1 MAFAQGSRSS
11 LAYIAE
17 STFGTTPASPTFA
30 YLPFNTHSLD
40 LTKDRVEGNEIQADR
55 MPRVDRHG
63 NKSAGGSIEV
73 DLRNGDFDEFLE
85 SAMLSTWDNTPVAA
99 DDELKVGTTPKYF
112 SIEDA
117 ANDISQFRLFTGM
130 SVSNMSVSIAPNQM
144 VTTTFDMVGKTA
156 TQASTTASSGGT
168 PTASSTNAP
177 FDSYSGTISDGGS
190 GISIV
195 TSIDFS
201 VANSFAPTFVIGSDS
216 AQQLEFGRA
225 VVEGTMTVYYED
237 ETLINKF
244 LNETESAVEVTVD
257 DPSGSNLYTFSFP
270 RVKYNGASVPVQNP
284 QSRLVTL
291 PFVALYDAT
300 AETNLLIKR
309 PDSNPA

>member
-17 STFGTTPASPTFA
+17 TAFGTTPSTPTFA
-30 YLPFNTHSLD
+30 YLPFNTHSID

-55 MPRVDRHG
+55 MTRVDRHG
-63 NKSAGGSIEV
+63 NKQAGGSIET
-73 DLRNGDFDEFLE
+73 DLRKADFDELFE
-85 SAMLSTWDNTPVAA
+85 SAFFSTFSTDV
-99 DDELKVGTTPKYF
+99 LKVGTTPKYF
-112 SIEDA
+112 TMEDEA
-117 ANDISQFRLFTGM
+117 ADISQYRLFTGM
-130 SVSNMSVSIAPNQM
+130 AVSNMSVSIAPNQM
-144 VTTTFDMVGKTA
+144 VTGSFDMVGKTM
-156 TQASTTASSGGT
+156 TQSGSTGSTGGT
-168 PTASSTNAP
+168 PTAASSNQP

-190 GISIV
+190 AISIV

-201 VANSFAPTFVIGSDS
+201 LANSLAPTFVVGSDA
-216 AQQLEFGRA
+216 AQSLEYGRA

-244 LNETESAVEVTVD
+244 LNETESSIEVSVD
-257 DPSGSNLYTFSFP
+257 DPTGANSYTFLFP

-284 QSRLVTL
+284 QSRLITM

-300 AETNLLIKR
+300 EDTNIKLTR
-309 PDSNPA
+309 TS

>member
-17 STFGTTPASPTFA
+17 TTFGTTPSTPTFA
-30 YLPFNTHSLD
+30 NLPVNSHSLD

-63 NKSAGGSIEV
+63 NKQAGGSIEA
-73 DLRNGDFDEFLE
+73 DLRKGDFDALCE
-85 SAMLSTWDNTPVAA
+85 SAFLSSFSTDV
-99 DDELKVGTTPKYF
+99 LKIGTTPKFF
-112 SIEDA
+112 SMEDA
-117 ANDISQFRLFTGM
+117 ANDIDQYRLFTGL
-130 SVSNMSVSIAPNQM
+130 SVSTMSVSIAPNQM
-144 VTTTFDMVGKTA
+144 VTGTFEMVGKA
-156 TQASTTASSGGT
+156 MTQSGTTGSTGGT
-168 PTASSTNAP
+168 PTASSTNSP

-201 VANSFAPTFVIGSDS
+201 VTNSLAPTFVVGSDS

-244 LNETESAVEVTVD
+244 LNETESSIEVEVN
-257 DPSGSNLYTFSFP
+257 DPTGSNPYTFLFP
-270 RVKYNGASVPVQNP
+270 RVKYNGAAVPLQNP
-284 QSRLVTL
+284 QSRLITL
-291 PFVALYDAT
+291 PFVSLYDGT
-300 AETNLLIKR
+300 EGTNLKLTR
-309 PDSNPA
+309 TA